1 MALFV
6 FWFSWAVAVL
16 TVAGAYF
23 RSQGKCRFY
32 AKFVSLVDEKL
43 LSLMV
48 FAGSIFSQAPHISF
62 TLKKSCSH
70 FLGVLLFKV
79 AKTFSSFERKLKNLS
94 LKLSHR
100 PEAKERKSKFLNT
113 IQAHKKSLREAG
125 NN

>member
-16 TVAGAYF
+16 TVAGAYC

-32 AKFVSLVDEKL
+32 AELVSLADEKL
-43 LSLMV
+43 LSFMAFV
-48 FAGSIFSQAPHISF
+48 GGIFSQVPHISS

-79 AKTFSSFERKLKNLS
+79 AKTISSFERKLKNLS
-94 LKLSHR
+94 LRLSHR
-100 PEAKERKSKFLNT
+100 PEVKERKSKFLNT
-113 IQAHKKSLREAG
+113 IQAHKKSLKEAG